1 MVLLKLK
8 HVYRSKDRQGR
19 DRWLL
24 RLPGRKAITLK
35 GAHGSPEFMA
45 NYQAAIDG
53 STPIV
58 SVRAAKAG
66 TMAGLVPLYFANI
79 RFTALRPATKQSQR
93 SYLERFAEK
102 HGHRSVR
109 GLQTDNV
116 KDMIAAKAGTPS
128 GARNFLIALRGLME
142 FAIEIGWRDDN
153 PTADLKRPQ
162 IKTSGYR
169 TWSEDDIADFQQV
182 HPLGTR
188 QRLALELLLWTGHRR
203 GDIVRLGRQNVADEV
218 LLVVQQKT
226 GAEVHTPIM
235 PPLQSAIDALPQA
248 NMTFLVTADGK
259 PFSPQG
265 FSNWFRAAC
274 RKAGLTTLSAHGL
287 RKAFSR
293 RHAEAGRSA
302 MEIAALTGHQTLKE
316 VERYTRAADR
326 KRMAIKAMGQTY
338 QEHEFT
344 HGKKQSRTRKLN
356 QLK

>member
-153 PTADLKRPQ
+153 PTADLKRPL
-162 IKTSGYR
+162 KMT
-169 TWSEDDIADFQQV
+169 
-182 HPLGTR
+182 
-188 QRLALELLLWTGHRR
+188 LLPSS
-203 GDIVRLGRQNVADEV
+203 
-218 LLVVQQKT
+218 K
-226 GAEVHTPIM
+226 
-235 PPLQSAIDALPQA
+235 
-248 NMTFLVTADGK
+248 
-259 PFSPQG
+259 
-265 FSNWFRAAC
+265 C
-274 RKAGLTTLSAHGL
+274 
-287 RKAFSR
+287 
-293 RHAEAGRSA
+293 
-302 MEIAALTGHQTLKE
+302 
-316 VERYTRAADR
+316 
-326 KRMAIKAMGQTY
+326 
-338 QEHEFT
+338 T
-344 HGKKQSRTRKLN
+344 H
-356 QLK
+356 